1 MNDAEYQLLMERATS
16 YLRAKNRLCWSEWRL
31 DERSRFEWSQEAG
44 TIVFS
49 GPDGRV
55 TADIQ
60 FIGSWSADT
69 NTWMWA
75 WHNESIDHHLK
86 TSVLNVKRYG
96 EIHDLPELK
105 EAILDGPIEAA
116 WDMTSL
122 SCYILQS
129 DMGYRAP
136 DSAKD
141 KFTFL
146 SLSNF
151 RKMVEQTD
159 APNYHAF
166 GTFGMSAAEQP
177 LMPKASG
184 SR

>member
-1 MNDAEYQLLMERATS
+1 MERATS
-16 YLRAKNRLCWSEWRL
+16 NLREKNRLCWSEWRL
-31 DERSRFEWSQEAG
+31 DDRSRFDWSQEAG

-49 GPDGRV
+49 GPEGQV

-75 WHNESIDHHLK
+75 WHNESIAHHLK
-86 TSVLNVKRYG
+86 TSVLDVKRYG

-136 DSAKD
+136 DSTTD
-141 KFTFL
+141 NFTFL

-151 RKMVEQTD
+151 RKMVEQSD
-159 APNYHAF
+159 AANPCPS
-166 GTFGMSAAEQP
+166 GTSVTEAACAPSAPE
-177 LMPKASG
+177 AS
-184 SR
+184 RDT